1 MININDFVVRCKNCS
16 REHLIFADSLEVS
29 FAYDERPMGT
39 ETQCVFCGEMKCR
52 CGRELSYTITAVEYP
67 IGAYDFH
74 ICESSG
80 CDYIIKPVAEVEYI
94 LEPVIAIYEEILQ
107 NPEYVYSLEPWEF
120 EELVA
125 EVFEKHGYEAE
136 VTQKTR
142 DGGKD
147 IVAQFE
153 KGGVKFTTYFEC
165 KKYAPNRPVG
175 VSVVRELSAVMDRDR
190 IDKGVIVTTSSFTKD
205 AVNEADSLNGRITL
219 IDYDKLLELMS

>member
-1 MININDFVVRCKNCS
+1 M
-16 REHLIFADSLEVS
+16 
-29 FAYDERPMGT
+29 
-39 ETQCVFCGEMKCR
+39 
-52 CGRELSYTITAVEYP
+52 
-67 IGAYDFH
+67 
-74 ICESSG
+74 
-80 CDYIIKPVAEVEYI
+80 
-94 LEPVIAIYEEILQ
+94 
-107 NPEYVYSLEPWEF
+107 
-120 EELVA
+120 
-125 EVFEKHGYEAE
+125 FEKHGYEAE

-190 IDKGVIVTTSSFTKD
+190 IDKGVIVTTSYFTKD

-219 IDYDKLLELMS
+219 IDYDNLLELMS